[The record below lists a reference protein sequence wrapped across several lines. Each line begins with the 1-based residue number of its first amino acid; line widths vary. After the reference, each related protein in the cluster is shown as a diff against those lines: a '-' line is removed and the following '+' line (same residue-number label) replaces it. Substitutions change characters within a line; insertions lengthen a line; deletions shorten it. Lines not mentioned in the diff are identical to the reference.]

1 MRTRSRK
8 IVVPGTS
15 CGRAN
20 TTDHPRAPTLDDTV
34 AALENVNTANARIL
48 QTWEQYGVPV
58 SQGHLNPEVE
68 NIYRDFLKTHPPM
81 FHKAEEPLEAEDW
94 IHTIEHKF
102 GLIRYSDV
110 QKTLFA
116 A

>member
-34 AALENVNTANARIL
+34 AALENVNTANAHIL

-58 SQGHLNPEVE
+58 SQGCSDSKAINT
-68 NIYRDFLKTHPPM
+68 YCDFMKTKPPI
-81 FHKAEEPLEAEDW
+81 FH
-94 IHTIEHKF
+94 
-102 GLIRYSDV
+102 S
-110 QKTLFA
+110 
-116 A
+116 